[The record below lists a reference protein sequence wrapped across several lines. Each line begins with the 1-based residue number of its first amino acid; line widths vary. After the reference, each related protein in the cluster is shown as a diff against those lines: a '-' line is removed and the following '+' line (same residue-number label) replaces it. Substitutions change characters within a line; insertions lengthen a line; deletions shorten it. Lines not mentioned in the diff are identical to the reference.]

1 MNEIAC
7 YSSGDNDFFG
17 PLCVV
22 ACYLNDDDYLFVKSL
37 DLKDDYDDDKIMEL
51 GKLLKERLTYSLLL
65 LDNSHYNDMNKK
77 LTTIKSI
84 LYNQAIINIMQRI
97 KADSYNIY
105 CDDFLSSKKYYKNLK
120 YKTIVV
126 HNIEFTSKDTLG
138 MLCAKILSQYAYLQ
152 YFRNMNNSLKITL
165 PRGNNIIA
173 NEIGYKLVNEYDL
186 SILNKI
192 AKINMPNYKQIIE
205 KMD

>member
-7 YSSGDNDFFG
+7 YSCGDNDFFG

-22 ACYLNDDDYLFVKSL
+22 AIYLNDDDYLFVESL
-37 DLKDDYDDDKIMEL
+37 NLQDNFDDNKIMEV
-51 GKLLKERLTYSLLL
+51 GKLLKDHLTYSLLL
-65 LDNSHYNDMNKK
+65 LDNSHYNEMNKK

-97 KADSYNIY
+97 KTNSYNIY
-105 CDDFLSSKKYYKNLK
+105 CDSFLSSKKYYKNLK

-126 HNIEFTSKDTLG
+126 HNINFTDKNTLS
-138 MLCAKILSQYAYLQ
+138 MLCAKILSQYAFLQ
-152 YFRNMNNSLKITL
+152 YFRNMNTSLEISL

-173 NEIGYKLVNEYDL
+173 NEIGYKLVNKYDL

-205 KMD
+205 MMD

>member
-22 ACYLNDDDYLFVKSL
+22 ACYLNDEDYLFIKSL
-37 DLKDDYDDDKIMEL
+37 NLQDDFDDNKIIEV
-51 GKLLKERLTYSLLL
+51 GKLLKEHLTYSLLL
-65 LDNSHYNDMNKK
+65 LDNSHYNEMNKK

-84 LYNQAIINIMQRI
+84 LYNQAIINIMKRI
-97 KADSYNIY
+97 KADNYNIY
-105 CDDFLSSKKYYKNLK
+105 CDDFLSAKKYYKNLK

-126 HNIEFTSKDTLG
+126 HNIKFTNKYTLS
-138 MLCAKILSQYAYLQ
+138 MLCAKILSQYAFLQ
-152 YFRNMNNSLKITL
+152 YFRNMNTSLEITL
-165 PRGNNIIA
+165 PKGNNIIA
-173 NEIGYKLVNEYDL
+173 NEIGYKLVNKYDL

-205 KMD
+205 KIN